1 MPLFWPLEI
10 RVMHFAISYQYCEIS
25 MVQNL
30 RTVIWVQLKVRLSLK
45 VHHEA
50 QIEARKHVAFRKPPT
65 FLFFMNCEMEFE
77 TKSIPHRTV
86 KRGLI
91 SYKICL
97 FSVDVL
103 NECFWKSNILLM
115 KTVKMFLDNFW
126 LIISNWKLKN
136 LP

>member
-1 MPLFWPLEI
+1 MKQNKFFVYLKKVMPLFWPLEI

-91 SYKICL
+91 
-97 FSVDVL
+97 FS
-103 NECFWKSNILLM
+103 
-115 KTVKMFLDNFW
+115 
-126 LIISNWKLKN
+126 KN
-136 LP
+136 LLIFSRRLEWVFLKIKSFTYENCKNVFR